1 MDLTMRKAFGT
12 RIKEL
17 RKGKRWTQ
25 KELAARLDIRFQQL
39 NKYEGGFNVPPVEI
53 LLKLGELFGV
63 TVDYLLTGE
72 TTEGMPL
79 RNLQL
84 MDRFREV
91 ERLKADD
98 QEAVLK
104 LIDAMVVKHRV
115 EGALRPF
122 EKQTEGSIL

>member
-1 MDLTMRKAFGT
+1 MMDTTMRKAFGT

-25 KELAARLDIRFQQL
+25 KELAARLEIRFQQL

-72 TTEGMPL
+72 TADGIPL

-84 MDRFREV
+84 IDRFREV
-91 ERLKADD
+91 EQLEADD

-122 EKQTEGSIL
+122 EKHAE